1 MKTLILLLSLHAH
14 AADVLLTWTD
24 TVNPAGTQYNVY
36 RAPVACTASPSFTK
50 ITAAAI
56 APKTYTDPALPIGA
70 YCYRVTAFA
79 SGQESAPS
87 NSAGA
92 SVPPAA
98 PGGLTISVTV
108 VVTVP

>member
-1 MKTLILLLSLHAH
+1 MKLFLLLLSLPSF

-24 TVNPAGTQYNVY
+24 TANPAGTQYNVY
-36 RAPVACTASPSFTK
+36 RAPMACTASPAFAK
-50 ITAAAI
+50 ITASPI
-56 APKTYTDPALPIGA
+56 APKTFTDTAIPIGI

-87 NSAGA
+87 VPAGA

-108 VVTVP
+108 TVTVP